1 MGGSIPEMP
10 NFRGAGPRILRW
22 GVAILVVLLL
32 LWSTTS
38 IPTGNVGVLTL
49 FGRVTGETLGEG
61 IHLINPLKSVQKLSV
76 QTQSV
81 KESANVPSNEG
92 LILAL
97 DTSLLFRL
105 DKSKAAF
112 VFQTVGDNYAEKIV
126 EPTLRAAIRA
136 STSAHSA
143 NALYTNARE
152 LVQLQIQDELTA
164 QLSPRGVI
172 VENVLLR
179 DVQLPAMLKGS
190 IEAKQQAEQDAL
202 RMSFILQKEKQEAER
217 IEAQGIADF
226 QKIVAQGISVPNCSN
241 GKASKPP
248 KSWQPASTLRSSS
261 SAIRK
266 TVCPWSSS
274 RSSRVFAR
282 QPDSVGT
289 KLSCSKSECGSEQRS
304 AEREVDQGKVIRLPK
319 LNSTVGNVCT
329 PRPHA
334 LHNSSTIAAWM
345 PIREMSADLLVRIP
359 GRVAKSLRENANESV
374 GRQDHGLRLEEL
386 RLRRSGGRCLGRFL
400 PSW

>member
-1 MGGSIPEMP
+1 MPTTTRFDLGGEGLPRM
-10 NFRGAGPRILRW
+10 NLGGAGKRILQL
-22 GVAILVVLLL
+22 GILLVAIILLMA
-32 LWSTTS
+32 STTS

-49 FGRVTGETLGEG
+49 FGRVTGETLPEG
-61 IHLINPLKSVQKLSV
+61 IHLVNPLKSVQKLSI

-105 DKSKAAF
+105 DKDKAAF

-152 LVQLQIQDELTA
+152 LVQQQIQDELTA
-164 QLSPRGVI
+164 QLAPRGVI

-217 IEAQGIADF
+217 KRIEAQGIADF
-226 QKIVAQGISVPNCSN
+226 QKIVAAGISTQLLEWKGIEATEKLAASSN
-241 GKASKPP
+241 AKVVIIGNP
-248 KSWQPASTLRSSS
+248 KN
-261 SAIRK
+261 
-266 TVCPWSSS
+266 
-274 RSSRVFAR
+274 
-282 QPDSVGT
+282 G
-289 KLSCSKSECGSEQRS
+289 
-304 AEREVDQGKVIRLPK
+304 LP
-319 LNSTVGNVCT
+319 
-329 PRPHA
+329 
-334 LHNSSTIAAWM
+334 
-345 PIREMSADLLVRIP
+345 LV
-359 GRVAKSLRENANESV
+359 
-374 GRQDHGLRLEEL
+374 LE
-386 RLRRSGGRCLGRFL
+386 
-400 PSW
+400 PK